1 MALSKLKQIERMV
14 KVEEPNKYD
23 LKTFKTSFKL
33 NKETGNFILKADNL
47 EVGYNENKIATI
59 NFELYKGQKLGI
71 IGGNGTGKSTL
82 LKTIMGI
89 QNAIGGKL
97 DFGHNIEIG

>member
-1 MALSKLKQIERMV
+1 MV

-59 NFELYKGQKLGI
+59 NFELLILRDKGI
-71 IGGNGTGKSTL
+71 VFS
-82 LKTIMGI
+82 
-89 QNAIGGKL
+89 
-97 DFGHNIEIG
+97 